1 MRFQNKKNMNKG
13 RKEEINK
20 EYIEAVRCYEDEIAN
35 KETSILPNSYI
46 NLAFLYWS
54 FAFDYFGFDIPNNIP
69 DDYSIIGGN
78 RYQIILELG
87 LKQYPNSEELHFW
100 KRYFQ
105 HIIYGEDFSEQDC
118 KTLLQKY
125 NDNSL
130 APYFFLYLFDKEKYR
145 EKMLNLMEEIN
156 IYPTAKNLYIR
167 SIIGR
172 DFNQ

>member
-1 MRFQNKKNMNKG
+1 MDLALI
-13 RKEEINK
+13 EEINK
-20 EYIEAVRCYEDEIAN
+20 DYIKAVKYYEEEIKN
-35 KETSILPNSYI
+35 KKVLPATYI

-78 RYQIILELG
+78 RYSIILELG
-87 LKQYPNSEELHFW
+87 LKQYPNNAELNFW

-105 HIIYGEDFSEQDC
+105 HIIFSEDFSNKDC
-118 KTLLQKY
+118 KELLEKY
-125 NDNSL
+125 KDGSL

-145 EKMLNLMEEIN
+145 EKMIELMDEIN
-156 IYPTAKNLYIR
+156 NCPTAKNLYIK

-172 DFNQ
+172 DFH